1 MLSVLAVGALDWIT
15 RALNES
21 HANTKVRHAE
31 SLEEASSLL
40 IDSRCDLVF
49 VPYERGSWR
58 ELLETVR
65 RMSIGASIVVVGDEL
80 TSEEAL
86 TVVRAGADDCIRQED
101 SGHVLEL
108 VQNAVRRKS
117 TPSTRFQNL
126 MEAAP
131 DAILEVDGDGNIVLM
146 NIIAERIF
154 GYSRDELLGRPVD
167 VLVPDALRGRHAAH
181 RHNYGVHPLTRP
193 MGNGLNLQAQRKDG
207 HLFPV
212 EISLSPVRT
221 GATTH
226 TMAIIRDVTERQES
240 AREIQAL
247 HDRYAAELTETNR
260 QLEVRAREVERAN
273 RLKSEFLAS
282 MSHEL
287 RTPLHTIIGF
297 SELLAEGLEGPL
309 SERQL
314 RFVNH
319 IRRDSQH
326 LLELINDILDLS
338 KIEAGRLELRV
349 ENIDVRQALDEV
361 VASVRPLAQSK
372 HLHLE
377 IVMPEL
383 PMVQADRIRVKEI
396 FYNLLSNAV
405 KFTPEKGSVWVEGQA
420 IAGGLQFSVRD
431 TGIGIAAD
439 EQQFIFEAFHQVG
452 NTTKGVREGTGLGL
466 AITKR
471 LVEQHGGRLT
481 VESAPGKGSKF
492 SFTLP
497 FTQPITVRSELKQM
511 SPGQKNPLI
520 LIVED
525 EASSREL
532 LVSYLEPQ
540 GYRTAQ
546 AGSKS
551 EAIEKALALK
561 PDAITLNLH
570 LPENA
575 GWDTLKEL
583 RQHPSCA
590 SIPVLAVSVLDE
602 DEEALAWG
610 ATAFLVKPVGRERL
624 LTVLGQYITSQPGST
639 DRVLVVDDEEDSRT
653 LISSVLEGSGYLPL
667 CSANGREALHQLAQS
682 KVSAAIIDLMMPE
695 MNGFEL
701 IFRIRSTP
709 RTQNLPIIV
718 LTAKD
723 LNTQDFEVLRRETKA
738 ILLKGRSWREDLVTR
753 LRSLVPGAVRG

>member
-1 MLSVLAVGALDWIT
+1 MLSVLAVGAPEWIS
-15 RALNES
+15 RALKES
-21 HANTKVRHAE
+21 QSTTKIRQAE
-31 SLEEASSLL
+31 SVEEAISLL
-40 IDSRCDLVF
+40 LTFRCDLVF
-49 VPYERGSWR
+49 VPYDGGRWR
-58 ELLETVR
+58 ELLESVR
-65 RMSIGASIVVVGDEL
+65 KMSIGASVVVLGEDL
-80 TSEEAL
+80 SSEDVIAVL
-86 TVVRAGADDCIRQED
+86 RAGADDCLRRED

-108 VQNAVRRKS
+108 VQNAIRRKS

-126 MEAAP
+126 MEVAP

-146 NIIAERIF
+146 NMIAERIF
-154 GYSRDELLGRPVD
+154 GYSRNELLGRSVD
-167 VLVPDALRGRHAAH
+167 VLVPDAMRGRHSAH
-181 RHNYGVHPLTRP
+181 RNNYGVHPLTRP

-338 KIEAGRLELRV
+338 KIEAGRLELRI
-349 ENIDVRQALDEV
+349 ENMDVRQALDEV
-361 VASVRPLAQSK
+361 VASVRPLAQTK

-481 VESAPGKGSKF
+481 VESAPGKGSRF

-497 FTQPITVRSELKQM
+497 FTQPISARSELKQI
-511 SPGQKNPLI
+511 SPDQKPPLI

-570 LPENA
+570 LPDNA

-610 ATAFLVKPVGRERL
+610 ATAFLVKPVGRDRL
-624 LTVLGQYITSQPGST
+624 ITVLGQYITSQPGST
-639 DRVLVVDDEEDSRT
+639 DRVLVVDDDEDSRT
-653 LISSVLEGSGYLPL
+653 LISSVLESTGYLPL